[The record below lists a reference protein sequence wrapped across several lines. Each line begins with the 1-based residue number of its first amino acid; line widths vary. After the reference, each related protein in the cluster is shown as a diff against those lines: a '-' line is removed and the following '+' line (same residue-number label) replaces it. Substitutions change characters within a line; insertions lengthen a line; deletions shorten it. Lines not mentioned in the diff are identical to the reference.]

1 MVPAPAQNHRPPGPP
16 AKALLVP
23 LLVPFL
29 AARILRRPRAMPIA
43 PGWRRLA
50 AFAVDYLVIAAYLG
64 LLAGIALTLRRVT
77 GLALDPPRTLR
88 DRLVGEAISTT
99 LLTLPVA
106 LYFALAESSP
116 WRATLGKRV
125 LGLRVSGPGGRRLSF
140 GRSLLRSLL
149 KLAPWEAAH
158 AALWHTPGWPVH
170 PEPGPATAVGS
181 GLALLGAGWY
191 ALSLFVGDR
200 RTPYDRAAG
209 SGVVAARRDGEDARA
224 YPGERRRGDLSP
236 TSQR

>member
-1 MVPAPAQNHRPPGPP
+1 MRV
-16 AKALLVP
+16 
-23 LLVPFL
+23 
-29 AARILRRPRAMPIA
+29 A

-64 LLAGIALTLRRVT
+64 LLAGLALTLRRVT
-77 GLALDPPRTLR
+77 GLAPDPPRTLR
-88 DRLVGEAISTT
+88 DRLIGEALSTS

-116 WRATLGKRV
+116 RGATLGKRA
-125 LGLRVSGPGGRRLSF
+125 LGLRVVGPGGPAGQAEGRASPSGPGGRRLSF
-140 GRSLLRSLL
+140 GRSLLRSAL

-158 AALWHTPGWPVH
+158 AALWHTPGWPTH
-170 PEPGPATAVGS
+170 PEPGAATVAGS
-181 GLALLGAGWY
+181 ALALLGAGWY

-209 SGVVAARRDGEDARA
+209 SVVVAASPSDGGAAPAGGAGAGA

>member
-1 MVPAPAQNHRPPGPP
+1 
-16 AKALLVP
+16 
-23 LLVPFL
+23 
-29 AARILRRPRAMPIA
+29 MPVA

-64 LLAGIALTLRRVT
+64 LLAGVALTLRRVT
-77 GLALDPPRTLR
+77 GLTLDPPRTLR
-88 DRLVGEAISTT
+88 DRLVGEAVSTS

-106 LYFALAESSP
+106 LYFALAEASP
-116 WRATLGKRV
+116 WRASLGKRV
-125 LGLRVSGPGGRRLSF
+125 LGLRVDGPGGRRLPF

-149 KLAPWEAAH
+149 KLAPWEVAH

-170 PEPGPATAVGS
+170 PEPGPVTVVGS
-181 GLALLGAGWY
+181 ALSLLGAGWY

-209 SGVVAARRDGEDARA
+209 AEVVAARRAGGEPMPARGDGEGGGA